1 MLWLKY
7 RDARGVLRQQ
17 SSGTSDV
24 AEARRQLKRLE
35 GDAVAGKVTASRADK
50 VTISDL
56 ANDLRAEYAANVRR
70 SAKRLEGSLGH
81 VLDALGH
88 HRAIQ
93 LTTAEVTAYTLRQQA
108 GAANA
113 TVNRELAALKRMFTL
128 ALKGEKI
135 SRRPYIEML
144 KENNVRTGFFE
155 IEAYQAVRRHLP
167 DDLRA
172 VVDFAY
178 ITGWRMKSEI
188 LPLEWRQVDFEAG
201 TVRLEVGTTKSGE
214 GRTFYLTPELRACLE
229 GQWGRRAIGVP
240 YVFHRAGQP
249 IKNLRRAWKSAC
261 RAAGVPGAIP
271 HDFRRT
277 AVRNLERAGV
287 LRSTAMAM
295 VGHKTEA
302 IYRRYDIVDAGMLR
316 EGAAKLAALHAGQGS
331 GQGGAHQTRLSSVVS
346 RSWIPSL
353 QGLPMLKAG
362 TRVRVVATTHRAVPW
377 QCP

>member
-1 MLWLKY
+1 MGSIYYPKYRNAAGEKVQQDIVWLKY
-7 RDARGVLRQQ
+7 RDARGVLRRQ
-17 SSGTSDV
+17 SSGTADV
-24 AEARRQLKRLE
+24 ADARRQLKRIE
-35 GDAVAGKVTASRADK
+35 GDAVAGKVTAPRADK
-50 VTISDL
+50 VTITDL
-56 ANDLRAEYAANVRR
+56 ATDLRAEYLANGRR
-70 SAKRLEGSLGH
+70 SAKRLEGSLAH
-81 VLDALGH
+81 VLEGLGH

-93 LTTAEVTAYTLRQQA
+93 LTTANVTAYTLARQQE

-155 IEAYQAVRRHLP
+155 LEAYQAVRRHLP

-178 ITGWRMKSEI
+178 ITGWRLKSEI
-188 LPLEWRQVDFEAG
+188 LPLQWNQVDLAAG
-201 TVRLEVGTTKSGE
+201 TVRLEVGRAKSGE

-229 GQWGRRAIGVP
+229 GQKALADALRREKAVICP
-240 YVFHRAGQP
+240 LVFHRGGKP
-249 IKNLRRAWKSAC
+249 ILSLRRAWRSAC

-287 LRSTAMAM
+287 PRSVAMA
-295 VGHKTEA
+295 A
-302 IYRRYDIVDAGMLR
+302 LPSGM
-316 EGAAKLAALHAGQGS
+316 H
-331 GQGGAHQTRLSSVVS
+331 GGA
-346 RSWIPSL
+346 
-353 QGLPMLKAG
+353 GG
-362 TRVRVVATTHRAVPW
+362 E
-377 QCP
+377 